1 MMKKTTDFLYQTFL
15 IASGSFLCALGIR
28 SLIMPHDLLSQ
39 GLTGLSLL
47 IYYQGTPLSLSTIYL
62 LINIPVF
69 ILGWWFVSRR
79 FIFYSLWGMVIYA
92 TALSIVNIKINVS
105 DPMLAVMIGGA
116 LNGLGVALIL
126 RSYGSSG
133 GSEILCVVMNKLF
146 SITVGT
152 GAILINIAVLV
163 PAALFFS
170 VEKVFYTLVFVF
182 VSGMFTNKIFHGMAK
197 RRTAVIVSNQW
208 AAIASA
214 LREQKI
220 GVTFLKGQ
228 GSFLAE
234 ERMLLYSVLVARSVP
249 TLKRIV
255 TEVDPAAFISIMEAA
270 DVTGVEVGNQPHW

>member
-1 MMKKTTDFLYQTFL
+1 
-15 IASGSFLCALGIR
+15 
-28 SLIMPHDLLSQ
+28 
-39 GLTGLSLL
+39 
-47 IYYQGTPLSLSTIYL
+47 
-62 LINIPVF
+62 VF
-69 ILGWWFVSRR
+69 VLGWWFVSRR

-92 TALSIVNIKINVS
+92 TALSVVNIKINVS

-208 AAIASA
+208 DAIASA

-249 TLKRIV
+249 VLKRIV
-255 TEVDPAAFISIMEAA
+255 AEVDPAAFISIMEAD

>member
-1 MMKKTTDFLYQTFL
+1 LYQTFL
-15 IASGSFLCALGIR
+15 ITGGSFLCALGIK

-47 IYYQGTPLSLSTIYL
+47 IYYRWAPFSLSTIYL

-69 ILGWWFVSRR
+69 VLGWRFVSRR

-92 TALSIVNIKINVS
+92 AALSVVNIRINVS
-105 DPMLAVMIGGA
+105 DPMLAVVIGGA

-208 AAIASA
+208 DAIASA

-249 TLKRIV
+249 VLKRIV
-255 TEVDPAAFISIMEAA
+255 AEVDPAAFISIMEAD

>member
-47 IYYQGTPLSLSTIYL
+47 IYYRWAPVSLSTIYL

-255 TEVDPAAFISIMEAA
+255 AEVDPAAFISIMEAA

>member
-1 MMKKTTDFLYQTFL
+1 MYQTFL
-15 IASGSFLCALGIR
+15 ITGGSFLCALGIK

-47 IYYQGTPLSLSTIYL
+47 IYYRWAPVSLSTIYL

-69 ILGWWFVSRR
+69 VLGWRFVSRR

-92 TALSIVNIKINVS
+92 AALSVVNIRINVS
-105 DPMLAVMIGGA
+105 DPMLAVVIGGA

-208 AAIASA
+208 DAIASA

-249 TLKRIV
+249 VLKRIV
-255 TEVDPAAFISIMEAA
+255 AEVDPAAFISIMEAD

>member
-255 TEVDPAAFISIMEAA
+255 AEVDPAAFISIMEAA

>member
-1 MMKKTTDFLYQTFL
+1 MMKRATDFLYQTFL
-15 IASGSFLCALGIR
+15 ITGGSFLCALGIK

-47 IYYQGTPLSLSTIYL
+47 IYYRWAPVSLSTIYL

-69 ILGWWFVSRR
+69 VLGWRFVSRR

-92 TALSIVNIKINVS
+92 AALSVVNIRINVS
-105 DPMLAVMIGGA
+105 DPMLAVVIGGA

-163 PAALFFS
+163 PAALLFS

-197 RRTAVIVSNQW
+197 RRTAVIVSSQW
-208 AAIASA
+208 AAIANA

-249 TLKRIV
+249 ALKRIV

>member
-1 MMKKTTDFLYQTFL
+1 MMKKITNFLYQTFL
-15 IASGSFLCALGIR
+15 IAGGSFLCALGIK

-47 IYYQGTPLSLSTIYL
+47 IYYRGTPFSISTIYL

-69 ILGWWFVSRR
+69 VLGWWFVSRR

-92 TALSIVNIKINVS
+92 TALSVVNIKINVS

-249 TLKRIV
+249 ALKRIV

>member
-15 IASGSFLCALGIR
+15 IASGSCLCALGIR

-255 TEVDPAAFISIMEAA
+255 AEVDPAAFISIMEAA

>member
-1 MMKKTTDFLYQTFL
+1 MMKRATDFLYQTFL
-15 IASGSFLCALGIR
+15 ITGGSFLCALGIK

-47 IYYQGTPLSLSTIYL
+47 IYYRWAPFSLSTIYL

-69 ILGWWFVSRR
+69 VLGWRFVSRR

-92 TALSIVNIKINVS
+92 AALSVVNIRINVS
-105 DPMLAVMIGGA
+105 DPMLAVVIGGA

-208 AAIASA
+208 DAIASA

-249 TLKRIV
+249 VLKRIV
-255 TEVDPAAFISIMEAA
+255 AEVDPAAFISIMEAD

>member
-47 IYYQGTPLSLSTIYL
+47 IYYQGTPLSLSAIYL

-255 TEVDPAAFISIMEAA
+255 AEVDPAAFISIMEAA

>member
-1 MMKKTTDFLYQTFL
+1 MKKTTDFLYQTFL

-47 IYYQGTPLSLSTIYL
+47 IYYQGTPLSLSAIYL

-255 TEVDPAAFISIMEAA
+255 AEVDPAAFISIMEAA

>member
-1 MMKKTTDFLYQTFL
+1 M
-15 IASGSFLCALGIR
+15 ASGSLLCALGIK
-28 SLIMPHDLLSQ
+28 SLVMPHDLLSQ

-47 IYYQGTPLSLSTIYL
+47 IYYHGAPFSLSVIYL

-92 TALSIVNIKINVS
+92 TALSVVNIELKVS
-105 DPMLAVMIGGA
+105 DPMLAVVIGGA
-116 LNGLGVALIL
+116 LNGLGAALIL

-146 SITVGT
+146 SMTLGT
-152 GAILINIAVLV
+152 GAILINMAVLV

-170 VEKVFYTLVFVF
+170 VEKVLYTLVFVF
-182 VSGMFTNKIFHGMAK
+182 VSGMLTNKIFHGMAK
-197 RRTAVIVSNQW
+197 RRTAIIVSNRW

-228 GSFLAE
+228 GGFLAE
-234 ERMLLYSVLVARSVP
+234 ERMLLYSVLVSRSVP
-249 TLKRIV
+249 ALKRV
-255 TEVDPAAFISIMEAA
+255 VAEVDPAAFISIMEAD

>member
-1 MMKKTTDFLYQTFL
+1 MKKTTDFLYQTFL

-255 TEVDPAAFISIMEAA
+255 AEVDPAAFISIMEAA

>member
-1 MMKKTTDFLYQTFL
+1 MMKRATDFLYQTFL
-15 IASGSFLCALGIR
+15 ITGGSFLCALGIK

-47 IYYQGTPLSLSTIYL
+47 IYYRWAPVSLSTIYL

-69 ILGWWFVSRR
+69 VLGWRFVSRR

-92 TALSIVNIKINVS
+92 AALSVVNIRINVS
-105 DPMLAVMIGGA
+105 DPMLAVVIGGA

-208 AAIASA
+208 DAIASA

-249 TLKRIV
+249 VLKRIV
-255 TEVDPAAFISIMEAA
+255 AEVDPAAFISIMEAD

>member
-1 MMKKTTDFLYQTFL
+1 MKKTTDFLYQTFL

-47 IYYQGTPLSLSTIYL
+47 IYYQGTPFSLSTIYL

-255 TEVDPAAFISIMEAA
+255 AEVDPAAFISIMEAA

>member
-1 MMKKTTDFLYQTFL
+1 MYQTFL
-15 IASGSFLCALGIR
+15 ITGGSFLCALGIK

-47 IYYQGTPLSLSTIYL
+47 IYYRWAPVSLSTIYL

-69 ILGWWFVSRR
+69 VLGWRFVSRR

-92 TALSIVNIKINVS
+92 AALSVVNIRINVS
-105 DPMLAVMIGGA
+105 DPMLAVVIGGA

-208 AAIASA
+208 DAIASA
-214 LREQKI
+214 LRKQKI

-249 TLKRIV
+249 VLKRIV
-255 TEVDPAAFISIMEAA
+255 AEVDPAAFISIMEAD

>member
-1 MMKKTTDFLYQTFL
+1 
-15 IASGSFLCALGIR
+15 
-28 SLIMPHDLLSQ
+28 
-39 GLTGLSLL
+39 
-47 IYYQGTPLSLSTIYL
+47 
-62 LINIPVF
+62 
-69 ILGWWFVSRR
+69 FVSRR

-255 TEVDPAAFISIMEAA
+255 AEVDPAAFISIMEAA